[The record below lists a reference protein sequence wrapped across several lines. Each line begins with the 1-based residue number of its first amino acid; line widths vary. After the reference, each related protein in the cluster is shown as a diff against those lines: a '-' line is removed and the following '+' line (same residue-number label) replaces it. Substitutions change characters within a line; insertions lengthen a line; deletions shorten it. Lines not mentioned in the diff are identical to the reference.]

1 MMRAIFAFRSFPAAL
16 AMVLSSLAVIAG
28 PASAGSQRTFVA
40 STGIDSGNLTCSLVN
55 PCRSFNTAI
64 ANTNVGGEVVILDTA
79 GYGPMVINKSIKI
92 IGPTGVYGGISV
104 QGGGS
109 GITTGIVINAG
120 DTDDI
125 TLRGLDVSGVPG
137 AVGPFPLIGIDI
149 QNAGAVH
156 IEKSS
161 VGNFPEDGG
170 GCIGFAT
177 AKTLRLYIVDSFLR
191 HCLRG
196 IVATGSTVSGNRSSV
211 MVDNTR
217 IERGFNSNAASQ
229 TIGVLMQGF
238 VAVSLR
244 NSIISR
250 YTAGIQF
257 DSNLATANNTLDII
271 NSELSNLTTGVVYF
285 GTGDTGT
292 SQIRV
297 AGSQITNV
305 TNEAINVNNSAL
317 GRNTFLTIGDS
328 VLAYAGRL
336 VALTNN
342 STDTINARMV
352 LEMDNTRV
360 LNASAGVSIDLNS
373 PNNAKTHAFMRDST
387 FAQGGNVVK
396 TRGGAQVSA
405 SLIRSEVNNCAIV
418 IDHGAGVVRLQENHI
433 VNCSDDFVNNGSG
446 NIVSDMRNVVH
457 DIPNSSGFT
466 YITPTPVPLK

>member
-1 MMRAIFAFRSFPAAL
+1 MAA
-16 AMVLSSLAVIAG
+16 
-28 PASAGSQRTFVA
+28 PSQRTFVA
-40 STGIDSGNLTCSLVN
+40 SYGLDTSPNCNLAA
-55 PCRSFNTAI
+55 PCRSFNAAI
-64 ANTNVGGEVVILDTA
+64 AQTNPGGEVVILDTA
-79 GYGPMVINKSIKI
+79 GYGPMVITKSLKV
-92 IGPTGVYGGISV
+92 IGPSGVYGGISV
-104 QGGGS
+104 VGGGS

-120 DTDDI
+120 DSDDI

-137 AVGPFPLIGIDI
+137 GVGPFPLIGIDI

-161 VGNFPEDGG
+161 IGSFPEDGG

-177 AKTLRLYIVDSFLR
+177 AKTLRLYIVDSILR

-229 TIGVLMQGF
+229 TVGVLMQGF
-238 VAVSLR
+238 VALSLR

-250 YTAGIQF
+250 YTVGIQF
-257 DSNLATANNTLDII
+257 DSNLATANNALDII
-271 NSELSNLTTGVVYF
+271 NSELSNLTTGVAYF
-285 GTGDTGT
+285 GTGDTGS

-297 AGSQITNV
+297 AGSQIANV

-328 VLAYAGRL
+328 VLANAGRL
-336 VALTNN
+336 VALTNT
-342 STDTINARMV
+342 STDTVNARMV

-360 LNASAGVSIDLNS
+360 LNASAGVSIDLSS
-373 PNNAKTHAFMRDST
+373 PNNAKTHAYMRDST
-387 FAQGGNVVK
+387 FAQGGSVLK

-418 IDHGAGVVRLQENHI
+418 VDHGAGVVRLQENHI

-446 NIVSDMRNVVH
+446 NIISDLRNVVH
-457 DIPNSSGFT
+457 DIPNGSGFT
-466 YITPTPVPLK
+466 YITPTPAPLK